1 MRPALTTSSRR
12 LQWIQIL
19 RAIAASSVVLH
30 HATYYAFSRTSTG
43 DGADQNSIFAAGV
56 DLFFVISGFIMMMVS
71 DPAHGRESRRSA
83 FIFSRI
89 TRIVPLYWLYTIVLS
104 AAAIVVP
111 GIIRSTQV
119 SGESIVKSLLFI
131 PFFQPNGNLSPILGV
146 GWTLNYEMGF
156 YAVFALLLGLGMRA
170 RVPAMALAFLALF
183 ILGKVL
189 GTDNPF
195 GVFLGHSITF
205 EFVAGMALYLL
216 HRQGRR
222 ATPIQAA
229 ALLCF
234 AVLVFGWSAING
246 PPSLD
251 MRFFLWGLP
260 AIAVVFAALSFPDV
274 KGRLGR
280 PLELL
285 GDASYSIYLSHLF
298 VIAAL
303 FMVMHRV
310 GLASPGLFITMA
322 VVVSLA
328 VGTVSYRFI
337 ELPLLRAA
345 RSGASRFRRQRPI

>member
-1 MRPALTTSSRR
+1 MSSGSAAPSRR

-19 RAIAASSVVLH
+19 RGLAASSLVLH
-30 HATYYAFSRTSTG
+30 HAIYYALSRSGLG
-43 DGADQNSIFAAGV
+43 DGSNQNTIFAAGV

-71 DPAHGRESRRSA
+71 DPEHGRESRPSA
-83 FIFSRI
+83 FILSRI
-89 TRIVPLYWLYTIVLS
+89 TRIVPLYWFYTIVLS
-104 AAAIVVP
+104 AAAALLP
-111 GIIRSTQV
+111 ELMRSTQV
-119 SGESIVKSLLFI
+119 SAETVVKSLLFI
-131 PFFQPNGNLSPILGV
+131 PFFQPNGNLAPVLGV

-156 YAVFALLLGLGMRA
+156 YAVFAVLLGLGMRA

-183 ILGKVL
+183 ILGKAL
-189 GTDNPF
+189 GADNPF

-216 HRQGRR
+216 HRQGLR
-222 ATPIQAA
+222 AGPVQVA

-234 AVLVFGWSAING
+234 AVFVFGWTVING

-260 AIAVVFAALSFPDV
+260 AIAVVAAALSLPDV

-280 PLELL
+280 FLEYL

-303 FMVMHRV
+303 FIVMGHF
-310 GLASPGLFITMA
+310 GIASPGIFVA
-322 VVVSLA
+322 VALGGALA
-328 VGTVSYRFI
+328 AGVLSYRFI
-337 ELPLLRAA
+337 ELPLLYLA
-345 RSGASRFRRQRPI
+345 RSGVSRFRRQRPT